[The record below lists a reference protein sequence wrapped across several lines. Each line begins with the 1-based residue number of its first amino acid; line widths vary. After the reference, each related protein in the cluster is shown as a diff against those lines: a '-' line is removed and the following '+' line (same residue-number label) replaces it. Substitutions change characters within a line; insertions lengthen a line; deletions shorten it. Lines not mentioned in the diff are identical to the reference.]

1 MKLDISVVTLFQEL
15 YAPFFSTSLIKRAQ
29 EQGLVSCSVSSLFDF
44 VAPKVRVDAP
54 VAGHGSGMLLKPEV
68 IEKAIEHNE
77 RERGR
82 AYKIF
87 FSPHGETL
95 DQDLLNEIHKQVLE
109 HDGRLMLVPARY
121 EGIDARVESLYADKI
136 VSVGDMVL
144 MGGDVPAMMLLEGL
158 LRLVPG
164 VVGRQESVIA
174 DSFQSALVD
183 YPHYTEP
190 ETWKGMSVPSVVK
203 SGNHKELEQW
213 RLKQAAQRTVRYH
226 FDWMRSHKLAADEEK
241 IVKDVVPA
249 HYVVLMHG
257 DVRLPNDRVG
267 TTSVTSL
274 DIHDVARSAAT
285 YGMTGYYLVTPLED
299 QQKIVRKLLSFWDSE
314 IGKEYNKHR
323 YEALQRVHLQ
333 DSLNAVIDDVKQREG
348 KEPLLIATS
357 ARASEYQEHHGAITY
372 GDQGLVWS
380 HDRPVIFLL
389 GTGLGLSHDVLKQCD
404 FMVPPLYGLSS
415 FNHLSVRSAAAVI
428 FDRWLGMNPKKSFF
442 VSNE

>member
-15 YAPFFSTSLIKRAQ
+15 YAPFLSTSLIKRAQ
-29 EQGLVSCSVSSLFDF
+29 EQDLVSCSVSSLFDF

-68 IEKAIEHNE
+68 MEKAIEHNE
-77 RERGR
+77 RERGP

-95 DQDLLNEIHKQVLE
+95 DQDLLKEIYKQVQE
-109 HDGRLMLVPARY
+109 RNGHLMVLPARY
-121 EGIDARVESLYADKI
+121 EGIDARVESFYADKI
-136 VSVGDMVL
+136 VSVGDFVL

-164 VVGRQESVIA
+164 VVGRQESVVC
-174 DSFQSALVD
+174 DSFESALVD

-190 ETWKGMSVPSVVK
+190 ETWKGMSVPPVVK
-203 SGNHKELEQW
+203 SGNHKELRQW
-213 RLKQAAQRTVRYH
+213 RLEQAARRTVRHH
-226 FDWMRSHKLAADEEK
+226 FDWMRGHKLAAEEEK
-241 IVKDVVPA
+241 VVMDVVPP
-249 HYVVLMHG
+249 HYVVLMHS
-257 DVRLPNDRVG
+257 DVRLPDDRVG

-274 DIHDVARSAAT
+274 DIHDVARSVAT
-285 YGMTGYYLVTPLED
+285 YGLAGYYLVTPLED

-314 IGKEYNKHR
+314 VGKEYNKHR
-323 YEALQRVHLQ
+323 YEALQRVF
-333 DSLNAVIDDVKQREG
+333 LNDTLAAVIADVRHREG
-348 KEPLLIATS
+348 KEPLLVATS
-357 ARASEYQEHHGAITY
+357 ARVNEYREHHGAITY
-372 GDQGLVWS
+372 NDQGLVWS
-380 HDRPVIFLL
+380 HDRPVIFIL
-389 GTGLGLSHDVLKQCD
+389 GTGLGLSHDILKQSD
-404 FMVPPLYGLSS
+404 FMVPPLYGLSP